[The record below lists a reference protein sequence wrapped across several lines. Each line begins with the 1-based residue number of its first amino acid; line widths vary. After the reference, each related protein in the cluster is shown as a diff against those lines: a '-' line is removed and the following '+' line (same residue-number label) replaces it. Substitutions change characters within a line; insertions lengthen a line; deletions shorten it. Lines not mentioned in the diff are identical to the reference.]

1 MLLKNKNSTN
11 CVKNCDV
18 CTIFEINISKK
29 QAYWANM
36 MQGGAKFMSLQT
48 PSSLYRVKP
57 AFMLI
62 RWFISTAEEDVGKNA
77 VYSHWHSMYC
87 WIKVKS
93 PPLFKR
99 KWSTKERKTL
109 H

>member
-36 MQGGAKFMSLQT
+36 MQGGA
-48 PSSLYRVKP
+48 
-57 AFMLI
+57 
-62 RWFISTAEEDVGKNA
+62 
-77 VYSHWHSMYC
+77 
-87 WIKVKS
+87 
-93 PPLFKR
+93 
-99 KWSTKERKTL
+99 
-109 H
+109 